1 MTTDLRQAVLHSD
14 SHLSR
19 FDPLERI
26 LFYDDFNKGMQG
38 WTGLVGNYEESL
50 DSMLPGYRDIRPP
63 MLSNLSMWDS
73 GTVGTLTGNYA
84 LKLATRPRPGSF
96 SVGIKR
102 MTFRHAGPIRLE
114 AYFTFKPETT
124 ELRLAE
130 TDVRAV
136 GVLFDLQ
143 VSDRTV
149 SNPLRIMPHI
159 RYLNALDGKAIERW
173 QYKKDRMS
181 MHDIGGSGKTR
192 SHFHLA
198 PEGWLDLPGGNQRL
212 CYNEIA
218 TKHNWY
224 YLRLDFDLETMSY
237 LGFQCNDC
245 VFDVSGIEP
254 MQIPAMPNLWCML
267 NSFFWVESDCDSRAF
282 LYLDSILLSAEMEE

>member
-1 MTTDLRQAVLHSD
+1 MTTDFRGAVLHAAPR
-14 SHLSR
+14 LSR
-19 FDPLERI
+19 FDPLDRI
-26 LFYDDFNKGMQG
+26 LFYDDFNQGLQG
-38 WTGLVGNYEESL
+38 WTTLIGNYEDSL
-50 DSMLPGYRDIRPP
+50 DSMLPEYRDMRPP

-96 SVGIKR
+96 SIGIKR

-114 AYFTFKPETT
+114 TYFTFKPEATKP
-124 ELRLAE
+124 RLAE

-143 VSDRTV
+143 DSDRKV
-149 SNPLRIMPHI
+149 ENPLRTMPHI
-159 RYLNALDGKAIERW
+159 RYLNALDGKAAGRW
-173 QYKKDRMS
+173 QYKKDRLP
-181 MHDIGGSGKTR
+181 MHDIGGSRKTR

-198 PEGWLDLPGGNQRL
+198 PEGWLDLPDGDQRL

-224 YLRLDFDLETMSY
+224 YLCLDFDLAAMSY
-237 LGFQCNDC
+237 LGFQCNDHL
-245 VFDVSGIEP
+245 FDMAGIEP
-254 MQIPAMPNLWCML
+254 MRIPAMPNLWCML
-267 NSFFWVESDCDSRAF
+267 NTPSGWKVTVITGPF
-282 LYLDSILLSAEMEE
+282 SIWIQCCCQEI